1 VCATDE
7 LRIIRNRTV
16 ARREERVVEVRRE
29 IVLPAGRDEVWAALT
44 EPERLEEWFANDVE
58 FDPRPGGAGVF
69 RWSNGEERR
78 AVVEAAEPEER
89 LELSLDDA
97 ASVAFTLED
106 DPDGTRLTVLE
117 TSPGPQAC
125 AAEWAWGIELWR
137 LTLPA
142 RSLPRSPIRLA
153 VA

>member
-1 VCATDE
+1 M
-7 LRIIRNRTV
+7 
-16 ARREERVVEVRRE
+16 EVRRE
-29 IVLPAGRDEVWAALT
+29 IFLPAGRDEVWAALT

-58 FDPRPGGAGVF
+58 LDPRPGGAGVF

-78 AVVEAAEPEER
+78 VVVEAAEPEER
-89 LELSLDDA
+89 LELALEDD

-117 TSPGPQAC
+117 TAPGPQAC
-125 AAEWAWGIELWR
+125 AAEWAWGVELWT